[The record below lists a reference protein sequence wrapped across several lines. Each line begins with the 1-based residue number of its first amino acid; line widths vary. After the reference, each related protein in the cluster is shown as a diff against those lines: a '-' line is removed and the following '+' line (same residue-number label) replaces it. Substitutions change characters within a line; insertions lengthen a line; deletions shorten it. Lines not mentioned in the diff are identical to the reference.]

1 MQQTILYILFFCI
14 GTLFGSFFTLAV
26 YRIPLH
32 QDITHKRSYCPNCNH
47 KLSFF
52 DMIPILSYIFL
63 GGKCRYCKQKIR
75 IRYLFLEILTGM
87 VFLLFAMS
95 LNLDFMQINI
105 GKLVYLILGFFFIA
119 GLIIIAGIDKERCK
133 IQKELILFEIIVV
146 CMYMIYLYT
155 VESANIYR
163 YVIYLSIICLLSVTE
178 NEYLRKK
185 MKNYYPID
193 ILQLSIIM
201 SMFTNEM
208 IFIFTAIFTLLAISI
223 KKLIEIIKQGKNKK
237 EKIRKVTFENLP
249 IGYYLC
255 ICNILVIII
264 VNYFAFR
271 GVKWI

>member
-1 MQQTILYILFFCI
+1 MEQIIFYILVFCI

-52 DMIPILSYIFL
+52 DMIPILSYLFL

-75 IRYLFLEILTGM
+75 IRYLFLEIFTGI

-95 LNLDFMQINI
+95 LNINLIEINI
-105 GKLVYLILGFFFIA
+105 SKIVYLLLGFLFIA
-119 GLIIIAGIDKERCK
+119 GLIIIAGIDKERYI

-146 CMYMIYLYT
+146 CIYMIYLYV
-155 VESANIYR
+155 VEKTNIYR
-163 YVIYLSIICLLSVTE
+163 YVIYLSIICLLLIFD

-185 MKNYYPID
+185 LKNYYPIE
-193 ILQLSIIM
+193 ILQLSIIIT
-201 SMFTNEM
+201 MFTNQV
-208 IFIFTAIFTLLAISI
+208 IFLFTVILTLLTISF
-223 KKLIEIIKQGKNKK
+223 KKIISLLKQKRNVVKK
-237 EKIRKVTFENLP
+237 QSFYENLP

-255 ICNILVIII
+255 ISNILVIIV
-264 VNYFAFR
+264 VNWLACR
-271 GVKWI
+271 G